1 MFSSKPLPT
10 ATAVVAW
17 PTPPESIV
25 FLSQCEFS
33 TWYVQF
39 LPESLLLAGLRVGV
53 CNWFVGEGVWCLSP
67 RRNKVLSRALICY
80 RPSVNDVRQTRGQLI
95 HLGSGTFHS
104 ASLLPPGL
112 LGPFFGHGGQG
123 ASILNIM
130 FLKKSTLIFL
140 LSLGCLC

>member
-10 ATAVVAW
+10 VTAVVAW

-104 ASLLPPGL
+104 VSLLPPGL
-112 LGPFFGHGGQG
+112 LGPFFW
-123 ASILNIM
+123 
-130 FLKKSTLIFL
+130 
-140 LSLGCLC
+140 